1 LRRSSDS
8 VESLS
13 SEPDLSYTALCFHLN
28 LQQQVRNQNTLPTVF
43 YRMSSQQQQQ
53 RLPYTAKHAFAGTA
67 QQSQLSF
74 QAGDVVF
81 AVPGQTGAWWWGNW

>member
-1 LRRSSDS
+1 
-8 VESLS
+8 
-13 SEPDLSYTALCFHLN
+13 
-28 LQQQVRNQNTLPTVF
+28 
-43 YRMSSQQQQQ
+43 MSSPQQQQ